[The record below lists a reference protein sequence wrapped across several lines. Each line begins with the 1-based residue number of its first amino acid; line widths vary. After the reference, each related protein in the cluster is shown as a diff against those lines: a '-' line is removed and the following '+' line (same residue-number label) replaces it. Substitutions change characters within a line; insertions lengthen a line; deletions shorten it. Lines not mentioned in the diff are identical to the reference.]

1 MECKK
6 VSRTCPVTGGDTFE
20 SVKNISVSGT
30 SYVNMTQR
38 LFGAG

>member
-1 MECKK
+1 MA
-6 VSRTCPVTGGDTFE
+6 GGEKLE
-20 SVKNISVSGT
+20 SMKNISMMGT